1 MFRPVLAALA
11 ALFLALPAAAACT
24 GTNLFDQLAH
34 GVQARL
40 REKAASVPYAEGLLW
55 QARRGEAVVTI
66 IGTYHLPDPRHA
78 ALIARAGPMIE
89 AAALVLVEAGPEE
102 EVALKAAL
110 ARDPSLMFTTTGPT
124 LPERLAEADWQRL
137 SAAMSDRGIPP
148 FLAAKFRPWY
158 AAMMLAMSPCA
169 IRSATNG
176 EEGLDAAVRDRAQ
189 AAGVPLRALEPFDT
203 ALRLFDEIPEAA
215 QIDMIRTA
223 LAPGSHA
230 DDLTATL
237 ADAYFA
243 EEPQLIWEFSRHDA
257 EQNSG
262 MSAEAVAEQFRLAE
276 DLLMSRRNRAWTR
289 VIATAVAGGPVFLAA
304 GAMHLPGE
312 TGLLRLLE
320 AEGFSIERLAL

>member
-11 ALFLALPAAAACT
+11 ALFLALPAAATCT
-24 GTNLFDQLAH
+24 GTNLFDRLAP

-40 REKAASVPYAEGLLW
+40 REKAVSVPYAEGLLW

-66 IGTYHLPDPRHA
+66 LGTYHLPDPRHA
-78 ALIARAGPMIE
+78 ALIARAGPMVE

-102 EVALKAAL
+102 EAALKAAL
-110 ARDPSLMFTTTGPT
+110 ARDPSLMFSTEGPT

-137 SAAMSDRGIPP
+137 SAAMTDRGIPP

-158 AAMMLAMSPCA
+158 AATLLAMSPCA
-169 IRSATNG
+169 MQAAAGG
-176 EEGLDAAVRDRAQ
+176 EAGLDGAVRDRAL

-215 QIDMIRTA
+215 QIDMIRAA

-243 EEPQLIWEFSRHDA
+243 EKPQLIWEFSRHDA
-257 EQNSG
+257 EENSG
-262 MSAEAVAEQFRLAE
+262 MSAEAIAEQFRLAE
-276 DLLMSRRNRAWTR
+276 DLLMSRRNRAWIG
-289 VIATAVAGGPVFLAA
+289 VIGTAVKQGPVFLAA